1 MASPDKNNHSDIMLD
16 FSDLNLS
23 IDSTKGMSHPTPS
36 FTQDENINYSNLFDQ
51 SVNDSQATVLDTS
64 LNTTLTGFVS
74 DADQSDSSFSLS
86 SGLSLFRDLHWPV
99 SPIAQRPVSSPEI
112 VSPLD
117 DADDREDGLFE
128 YSRST
133 ENTISL
139 MSSSAAARV
148 LLDIADDSIDSLN
161 TTKSDLDEVRKS
173 FSPLTRAAI
182 QQREKSIDDNQDTHL
197 KRSFLQ
203 VEIDETTEESE
214 SVDSLSDH
222 SSKRSRPNPQDENKE
237 INRLAFTC

>member
-86 SGLSLFRDLHWPV
+86 SGLSLFRDIHWPV

-117 DADDREDGLFE
+117 DDDPVAAERP
-128 YSRST
+128 
-133 ENTISL
+133 ISL
-139 MSSSAAARV
+139 PPNAVVVLALVWGPPGASIVVVLRVPGVLVFAA
-148 LLDIADDSIDSLN
+148 LLLIFC
-161 TTKSDLDEVRKS
+161 
-173 FSPLTRAAI
+173 FSTIRTFFC
-182 QQREKSIDDNQDTHL
+182 R
-197 KRSFLQ
+197 
-203 VEIDETTEESE
+203 
-214 SVDSLSDH
+214 
-222 SSKRSRPNPQDENKE
+222 
-237 INRLAFTC
+237 